1 MTVNRTDQD
10 LGTGRVDVL
19 VRVHPT
25 AAADQDPGVEAAD
38 AATAFRLTRAV
49 GPRAKSRLS
58 PEIGNV
64 AGNGRGLDAAVDS
77 VSFFAAKTNFA
88 SFFPVFN
95 ATF

>member
-1 MTVNRTDQD
+1 MTGNRTDQD
-10 LGTGRVDVL
+10 LGTGRAGVL

-49 GPRAKSRLS
+49 GHRAKSRLS

-64 AGNGRGLDAAVDS
+64 AGNGRGLDASVDS
-77 VSFFAAKTNFA
+77 VSFFAAKTNYVRLCV
-88 SFFPVFN
+88 VFSRI
-95 ATF
+95 